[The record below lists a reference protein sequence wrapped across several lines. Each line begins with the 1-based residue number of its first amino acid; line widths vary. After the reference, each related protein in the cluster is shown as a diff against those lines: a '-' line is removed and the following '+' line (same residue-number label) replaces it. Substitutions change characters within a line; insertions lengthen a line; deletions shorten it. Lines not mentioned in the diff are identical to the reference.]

1 MTAYQ
6 VAMAVTVIAV
16 AMAVAVDLA
25 LLIVGRVTISRVIK
39 DRIGRDP
46 TPYWI
51 GFIFGALAS
60 HFTNW

>member
-6 VAMAVTVIAV
+6 VAMAVTVIAITLAIV
-16 AMAVAVDLA
+16 VDLA
-25 LLIVGRVTISRVIK
+25 LLLFGRVTISRVIK
-39 DRIGRDP
+39 DRIGPDP

-51 GFIFGALAS
+51 GFVIGALAS

>member
-1 MTAYQ
+1 MNAWQ
-6 VAMAVTVIAV
+6 VAAAVTVIAI
-16 AMAVAVDLA
+16 AMLVAVDLL

-39 DRIGRDP
+39 DRVGSDP

-51 GFIFGALAS
+51 GFILGALTA

>member
-39 DRIGRDP
+39 DRIGSDP

-51 GFIFGALAS
+51 GFVLGALAS

>member
-16 AMAVAVDLA
+16 AMAVAMDLA

-39 DRIGRDP
+39 DRIGSDP

-51 GFIFGALAS
+51 GFVLGALAS